1 MGKVLIL
8 KWFKSHDK
16 RPLKSSHSV
25 SDLPAV
31 EIQDERSVAFIL
43 FLCVFPDFSF
53 PDKEKAFTLP
63 SGRRNLALLL
73 SF

>member
-43 FLCVFPDFSF
+43 FCVSF
-53 PDKEKAFTLP
+53 LISHSLIKKK
-63 SGRRNLALLL
+63 LLL
-73 SF
+73 SLLAEEILLFC